1 VDNAIIVSTGHADA
15 PWIATDLAVL
25 DEAAM
30 DIRLDIDLHLLAA
43 ERTRDQEL
51 VWHVPRS

>member
-1 VDNAIIVSTGHADA
+1 VDNAIVVSTRHADA
-15 PWIATDLAVL
+15 PWIAADLAVL

-30 DIRLDIDLHLLAA
+30 DVRLDIDLHLLAA

-51 VWHVPRS
+51 VWHVRQS